1 MLVSAIYN
9 MKELNKLNGLIDG
22 AVLNTKDYSL
32 IYDNLDLDLA
42 YSFCL
47 NNKILPII
55 SLNKMFYPN
64 ELDNIKDI
72 YLKYD
77 KALFLITDLG
87 LYHIAKGLNLENK
100 LIYNPETM
108 LTNYLDLKLYS
119 SLGFNALA
127 MSLEIPFKDVI
138 YAKEETN
145 ADLFYMVFGK
155 RMMLYSR
162 RKLLSLYKE
171 KANINLPNSTMY
183 LKEVNRED
191 YFPIIENENGTK
203 IFRSYIVSYLD
214 LLDKDYFKYNYLDSF
229 DIDFDIFKKVVT
241 IYKNYLDKKIDKEE
255 AIKNLNELNLNIE
268 DGFKYKDSV
277 YQKEEF

>member
-22 AVLNTKDYSL
+22 AILNTEKYSL
-32 IYDNLDLDLA
+32 IYDDLNLDLA

-64 ELDNIKDI
+64 ELNEIKDI
-72 YLKYD
+72 YLKYE

-87 LYHIAKGLNLENK
+87 LYHIAKELKMENK

-108 LTNYLDLKLYS
+108 LTNYLDLELYA
-119 SLGFNALA
+119 SLGFEALS
-127 MSLEIPFKDVI
+127 MSLEIPFSDVAI
-138 YAKEETN
+138 ALDKAKCN
-145 ADLFYMVFGK
+145 LFYMVFGK

-162 RKLLSLYKE
+162 RKLLSLYGE
-171 KANINLPNSTMY
+171 KANIKLPNNTMY
-183 LKEVNRED
+183 LKEVNRDD
-191 YFPIIENENGTK
+191 YFPIVENNTGTK

-214 LLDKDYFKYNYLDSF
+214 KLDEADIKYLYLDSF
-229 DIDFDIFKKVVT
+229 DIDFDLYKKVVT
-241 IYKNYLDKKIDKEE
+241 IFKNYLDKKVLKE
-255 AIKNLNELNLNIE
+255 ASVDMLNSLNLNIE
-268 DGFKYKDSV
+268 EGFKYKDSV

>member
-32 IYDNLDLDLA
+32 IYDDLNLDLA

-64 ELDNIKDI
+64 ELDNIKEI

-87 LYHIAKGLNLENK
+87 LYHIAKSLNLENK

-127 MSLEIPFKDVI
+127 MSLEIPFKDVA
-138 YAKEETN
+138 YAKEEAN
-145 ADLFYMVFGK
+145 ANLFYMVFGK

-171 KANINLPNSTMY
+171 KANINLPNETMY

-229 DIDFDIFKKVVT
+229 DINFDTFKKVVT

>member
-64 ELDNIKDI
+64 ELENIKDI

-87 LYHIAKGLNLENK
+87 LFHIAKSLNKENK

-108 LTNYLDLKLYS
+108 LTNYLDLDLYNN
-119 SLGFNALA
+119 LGFEALA
-127 MSLEIPFKDVI
+127 MSLEIPFKDV
-138 YAKEETN
+138 KESILKTN
-145 ADLFYMVFGK
+145 ANLFYMVFGK

-162 RKLLSLYKE
+162 RHLLSLYQE
-171 KANINLPNSTMY
+171 KANIKLPNNKMY
-183 LKEVNRED
+183 LKEINRED
-191 YFPIIENENGTK
+191 YFPIVENENGTK
-203 IFRSYIVSYLD
+203 IFRSYIINYLD
-214 LLDKDYFKYNYLDSF
+214 MLEDVNIKYIYLDSF
-229 DIDFDIFKKVVT
+229 DIDFIIYKKVVS
-241 IYKNYLDKKIDKEE
+241 IYKEYLDKKITKEDS
-255 AIKNLNELNLNIE
+255 IKSLNELNLNIE

>member
-9 MKELNKLNGLIDG
+9 MKELNKLNGLIDA
-22 AVLNTKDYSL
+22 AVLNTKDYSI
-32 IYDNLDLDLA
+32 IYDDLNLDLA

-87 LYHIAKGLNLENK
+87 LFHIAKSLNKENK

-108 LTNYLDLKLYS
+108 LTNYLDLDLYNN
-119 SLGFNALA
+119 LGFEALA
-127 MSLEIPFKDVI
+127 MSLEIPFKDV
-138 YAKEETN
+138 KESILKTN
-145 ADLFYMVFGK
+145 ANLFYMVFGK

-171 KANINLPNSTMY
+171 KANINIPNEVMY
-183 LKEVNRED
+183 LKEVNRDD
-191 YFPIIENENGTK
+191 YFPILENENGTK

-214 LLDKDYFKYNYLDSF
+214 LLDDDYFLYNYLDSF
-229 DIDFDIFKKVVT
+229 DIDFDTFKKVVT
-241 IYKNYLDKKIDKEE
+241 IYKNYLDKKINKEE
-255 AIKNLNELNLNIE
+255 AINNLNALNLNLE
-268 DGFKYKDSV
+268 DGFKFKDSV

>member
-22 AVLNTKDYSL
+22 AILNSKEYSL
-32 IYDNLDLDLA
+32 IYDDLNLDLA

-87 LYHIAKGLNLENK
+87 LYHIAKGLKMENK

-108 LTNYLDLKLYS
+108 LTNYLDLELYK
-119 SLGFNALA
+119 SLGFEALS

-138 YAKEETN
+138 YAKEK
-145 ADLFYMVFGK
+145 ADAKLFYMVFGK

-171 KANINLPNSTMY
+171 KAQIDLKNETLY

-191 YFPIIENENGTK
+191 YFPIVENETGTK
-203 IFRSYIVSYLD
+203 IFRSYIISYLD
-214 LLDKDYFKYNYLDSF
+214 KLDEVNIEYLYLDSF
-229 DIDFDIFKKVVT
+229 DIDFDVYKKVVT
-241 IYKNYLDKKIDKEE
+241 IFKNYLDKKVLKEASIDL
-255 AIKNLNELNLNIE
+255 LNSLNLNIDE
-268 DGFKYKDSV
+268 GFKYKDSV